1 MRACTSLGVGSGAIR
16 AWSLEFGAPMVGG
29 RDFFPR
35 PRAPPRMG
43 VGRDILSQGTCII
56 SGGTQWAGAAGA
68 GGWPEQV
75 AGWAVIVGRGSI
87 VGGSLSR
94 DSR

>member
-1 MRACTSLGVGSGAIR
+1 MMEHG
-16 AWSLEFGAPMVGG
+16 
-29 RDFFPR
+29 D
-35 PRAPPRMG
+35 
-43 VGRDILSQGTCII
+43 
-56 SGGTQWAGAAGA
+56 TQWAGAAGA

-87 VGGSLSR
+87 AGGSLSR